1 MEGGGGLAS
10 IMDSSHQGSLSTMMA
25 SSLGRITLTSLG
37 FGKDLSQ
44 SADYR

>member
-1 MEGGGGLAS
+1 MILLQ
-10 IMDSSHQGSLSTMMA
+10 SSSLSTMMA

-44 SADYR
+44 SADYRSQ

>member
-1 MEGGGGLAS
+1 
-10 IMDSSHQGSLSTMMA
+10 MMA

-44 SADYR
+44 SADYRSEGEETEEMIKQDEVF